1 MKEYLYLWIEK
12 YMPLDDYGI
21 NNKDYLIENQ
31 GISLSSKYEIE
42 DPSENA
48 PFNFKI
54 KKKGDVPDKFFSE
67 NIVDVKAIVGRNG
80 SGKTTLLKRLF
91 YTLIS
96 QGELVDSVNYVII
109 YRKENE
115 FYYHHSGDLNISFN
129 ESEIVPHLCE
139 NSDDCKAEYPIFYT
153 AAFNNVEPL
162 KEVQNRGDLSTNALL
177 SLDDKSLYSI
187 SPKYRSIANLQKNYH
202 GSHITMELIRKVAFA
217 SHFYEDVDK
226 ASYLQFRLPNA
237 IIIAPSYVD
246 IENAIIEITEGSQSE
261 IKKWQNLQ
269 NEIVSKDK
277 YSFKNLYRFAALLNR
292 IRADLSNANMKDFMR
307 KSFDEFLHPENIKD
321 IKKALKSY
329 TEKKISIVLDGKKTL
344 INYAEDNLY
353 DEVENNLT
361 LIEKLSD
368 FQNLIHEKY
377 PNYNKDSFF
386 FDLRNESH
394 RIVLE
399 KFVDAYVKTMRL
411 TPFLYMNWRPQSSG
425 EEKFIEFYSRLYYN
439 LSDYKRPVR
448 NNENPSEL
456 HIVVDEADLYLHPD
470 WQRNWLFEFMNILE
484 IILTKLYSN
493 NRPQVHLFFST
504 HSPFIIT
511 DLSRDNITL
520 LDLKEN
526 MKTKVVNNHKI
537 SPFGA
542 NLYDLL
548 SEGFFLKNSIGALSE
563 KYIEDL
569 VRYRRGKYEFKPD
582 ENRDDVKD
590 RMDFVLKSIGD
601 PIVGSLI
608 NEMNNESESTRAE

>member
-21 NNKDYLIENQ
+21 NSEDYLIENQ

-42 DPSENA
+42 EPSEGA

-54 KKKGDVPDKFFSE
+54 KEKDGTPDKFFSN
-67 NIVDVKAIVGRNG
+67 NIVDVKAVVGRNG

-91 YTLIS
+91 YSLIS
-96 QGELVDSVNYVII
+96 QGELVEPVNYVII
-109 YRKENE
+109 YKKGND
-115 FYYHHSGDLNISFN
+115 FYYNLSGNLSISFN
-129 ESEIVPHLCE
+129 DSEIIPHFCDD
-139 NSDDCKAEYPIFYT
+139 SDNFKAEYPIFYT

-162 KEVQNRGDLSTNALL
+162 KNVQNRGDLSTNALL
-177 SLDDKSLYSI
+177 SLDDESLYNI
-187 SPKYRSIANLQKNYH
+187 SPKYRSVANIQRNYH
-202 GSHITMELIRKVAFA
+202 GSHITMELIRKVTFA
-217 SHFYEDVDK
+217 SHFYEDIEK
-226 ASYLQFRLPNA
+226 NSYLHFRLPNS
-237 IIIAPSYVD
+237 IIIAPSYID
-246 IENAIIEITEGSQSE
+246 IENAIIEITEGNKSE
-261 IKKWQNLQ
+261 IQKWKNLLNQ
-269 NEIVSKDK
+269 ISSKDE
-277 YSFKNLYRFAALLNR
+277 YCFKDLYRFAALLNR
-292 IRADLSNANMKDFMR
+292 IRADLSNADMNVLMR
-307 KSFDEFLHPENIKD
+307 QYFDDILHPEKIKNIKD
-321 IKKALKSY
+321 AIRAYSEIKIYMVLN
-329 TEKKISIVLDGKKTL
+329 EKNIL
-344 INYAEDNLY
+344 INYDEDSLY
-353 DEVENNLT
+353 DVVERNLA
-361 LIEKLSD
+361 LIEEFSD
-368 FQNLIHEKY
+368 FQNLVHDKY
-377 PNYNKDSFF
+377 PEYKKDSFF
-386 FDLRNESH
+386 FDLKNERH

-399 KFVDAYVKTMRL
+399 KFVDSYVKTMRL

-439 LSDYKRPVR
+439 LNDYKRPVR
-448 NNENPSEL
+448 NNTNPSEL
-456 HIVVDEADLYLHPD
+456 HIVIDEADLYLHPD

-493 NRPQVHLFFST
+493 NVPQVHLFFST

-511 DLSRDNITL
+511 DLPRDNITL
-520 LDLKEN
+520 LDLKDS

-569 VRYRRGKYEFKPD
+569 VRYRRGKYEFKPN
-582 ENRDDVKD
+582 ENRDDVKE
-590 RMDFVLKSIGD
+590 RMDFVFKSIGD

-608 NEMNNESESTRAE
+608 NEMKDESESVRTE

>member
-21 NNKDYLIENQ
+21 NSEDYLIENQ

-42 DPSENA
+42 EPSEGA

-54 KKKGDVPDKFFSE
+54 KEKDGTPDKFFSN
-67 NIVDVKAIVGRNG
+67 NIVDVKAVVGRNG

-91 YTLIS
+91 YSLIS
-96 QGELVDSVNYVII
+96 QGELVEPVNYVII
-109 YRKENE
+109 YKKDND
-115 FYYHHSGDLNISFN
+115 FYYNLSGNLSISFN
-129 ESEIVPHLCE
+129 DSEIIPHFC
-139 NSDDCKAEYPIFYT
+139 DDLDNFKAEYPIFYT

-162 KEVQNRGDLSTNALL
+162 KNVQNRGDLSTNALL
-177 SLDDKSLYSI
+177 SLDDESLYNI
-187 SPKYRSIANLQKNYH
+187 SPKYRSVANIQRNYH
-202 GSHITMELIRKVAFA
+202 GSHITMELIRKVTFA
-217 SHFYEDVDK
+217 SHFYEDIEK
-226 ASYLQFRLPNA
+226 NSYLHFRLPNS
-237 IIIAPSYVD
+237 IIIAPSYID
-246 IENAIIEITEGSQSE
+246 IENAIIEITEGNKSE
-261 IKKWQNLQ
+261 IQKWKNLLNQ
-269 NEIVSKDK
+269 ISSKDE
-277 YSFKNLYRFAALLNR
+277 YCFKDLYRFAALLNR
-292 IRADLSNANMKDFMR
+292 IRADLSNADMNVLMR
-307 KSFDEFLHPENIKD
+307 QYFDDILHPEKIKNIKD
-321 IKKALKSY
+321 AIRAYSEIKIYMVLN
-329 TEKKISIVLDGKKTL
+329 EKNIL
-344 INYAEDNLY
+344 INYDEDSLY
-353 DEVENNLT
+353 DVVERNLA
-361 LIEKLSD
+361 LIEEFSD
-368 FQNLIHEKY
+368 FQNLVHDKY
-377 PNYNKDSFF
+377 PEYKKDSFF
-386 FDLRNESH
+386 FDLKNERH

-399 KFVDAYVKTMRL
+399 KFVDSYVKTMRL

-439 LSDYKRPVR
+439 LNDYKRPVR
-448 NNENPSEL
+448 NNTNPSEL
-456 HIVVDEADLYLHPD
+456 HIVIDEADLYLHPD

-493 NRPQVHLFFST
+493 NVPQVHLFFST

-511 DLSRDNITL
+511 DLPRDNITL
-520 LDLKEN
+520 LDLKDS

-569 VRYRRGKYEFKPD
+569 VRYRRGKYEFKPN
-582 ENRDDVKD
+582 ENRDDVKE
-590 RMDFVLKSIGD
+590 RMDFVFKSIGD

-608 NEMNNESESTRAE
+608 NEMKDESESVRTE